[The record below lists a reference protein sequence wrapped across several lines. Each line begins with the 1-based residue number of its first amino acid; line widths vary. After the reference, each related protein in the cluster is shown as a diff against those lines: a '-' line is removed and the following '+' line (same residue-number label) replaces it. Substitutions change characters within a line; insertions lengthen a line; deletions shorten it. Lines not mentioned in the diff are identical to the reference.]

1 MRWAARLYPLVNI
14 SPFRALAWLAETRP
28 CMSPE
33 TVANNLIQSLAMSE
47 RSKLCALLEPWRG
60 EPGAVIYEP
69 GDDVQYAYFPVGA
82 SMASFRIILLDG
94 GNVETGLVGREGAVG
109 GIVSKGRLPAYAR
122 AVVQFGSQ
130 FARVR
135 ISHLERLKGDNPAID
150 SLFARYADCLMAQ
163 IFQSTA
169 CNASHGIEQRAA
181 KWLLAA
187 ADRTGDSSLSL
198 TQEQLA
204 GLLGVGRSY
213 VNRLLQRFRNDGV
226 LDLRRSM
233 VIIKDESALKRLSCE
248 CNASLRRHFEAVLRD
263 VYPSDHDTT
272 H

>member
-1 MRWAARLYPLVNI
+1 MKDD
-14 SPFRALAWLAETRP
+14 
-28 CMSPE
+28 
-33 TVANNLIQSLAMSE
+33 VANNLIQALAAPE
-47 RSKLCALLEPWRG
+47 RAKICALLEPWRG
-60 EPGAVIYEP
+60 ESGAVIYEP

-82 SMASFRIILLDG
+82 SMAAFRVILLDG
-94 GNVETGLVGREGAVG
+94 GAVETGLVGREGAVG

-122 AVVQFGSQ
+122 AVVQFGGE
-130 FARVR
+130 FVR
-135 ISHLERLKGDNPAID
+135 IRSLQLERLKRENPAID

-163 IFQSTA
+163 LFQTTA

-187 ADRTGDSSLSL
+187 ADRTGDQALSL

-204 GLLGVGRSY
+204 SLLGVGRSY
-213 VNRLLQRFRNDGV
+213 VNRLMQRFRASGV

-233 VIIKDESALKRLSCE
+233 IIIRDAGALKRLSCE
-248 CNASLRRHFEAVLRD
+248 CNGNLRRHFDAVLRD